1 MRVFQKTLLASATLA
16 AALLFSGC
24 DRSNDNDTAK
34 VESAAAQ
41 TSSKAA
47 TIDTAPSPAPVVAT
61 NNVTAEAIVQQ
72 VMSSMAS
79 ALEMANRMAT
89 EENKGEAKFSQEQIK
104 CFVTKD
110 NDMAAE
116 QIQAYLEQ
124 SFSTAELTEMDDF
137 YKSSAG
143 NKQIEMTQKLIDS
156 LMGGEQFDLVTMEKS
171 MSQEEIAAVSGFWDS
186 PTGTKLQ
193 QALSDKQ
200 ALTPFIEPF
209 IEAKQQHCDL
219 PK

>member
-1 MRVFQKTLLASATLA
+1 MRLFQKTLLASATLT

-24 DRSNDNDTAK
+24 DRSNDTDTAA
-34 VESAAAQ
+34 VEPVAAQ
-41 TSSKAA
+41 TSSEAA
-47 TIDTAPSPAPVVAT
+47 AVETAPTPAPVVAT

-79 ALEMANRMAT
+79 ALEMANKMAA

-110 NDMAAE
+110 NDMAVE

-124 SFSTAELTEMDDF
+124 SFSAAELTEMDDF
-137 YKSSAG
+137 YKSAG
-143 NKQIEMTQKLIDS
+143 GQKQIEMTQKLIDS
-156 LMGGEQFDLVTMEKS
+156 LMGGEQFDIATMEKS
-171 MSQEEIAAVSGFWDS
+171 MSQEEIAAVSGFWES

-193 QALSDKQ
+193 QALSDRA
-200 ALTPFIEPF
+200 ALTPFMEPF
-209 IEAKQQHCDL
+209 IEAKQQHCDM